1 MATGNHAN
9 SQREHPLIPQGIVI
23 ALLLVIVAAISFR
36 LIAPHLP
43 PLQNSTIAFTKAV
56 GSMLGMVMDSS
67 DDIIRINGFPIRIAE
82 GCTALNY
89 ILILTI
95 AILLYSRHS
104 LLYRL
109 SGIAV
114 ATVIILIANVIR
126 IISIGLLG
134 PISFNLANFVH
145 EYVWMALFALLVFVI
160 WKVWV
165 DKKFRINGD
174 TIKQIALSAVICTV
188 TFLMLD
194 RFKETYCH
202 VLAMLAT
209 PLYKLFSAHSQA
221 SVAWDN
227 ILIYR
232 EGQDTLQVGL
242 ALDIITLAIYVG
254 ALSPCLWHNWKA
266 TQYALFG
273 LAALITSYVLEI
285 ALLGVIGMNYG
296 YAISQTF
303 VFTSGIIFM
312 SFPLIM
318 YWMITGLQRRAC
330 PTNT

>member
-9 SQREHPLIPQGIVI
+9 SQRESSLISQGFGF
-23 ALLLVIVAAISFR
+23 ALLLVIVAVNISW
-36 LIAPHLP
+36 LIMPLLP
-43 PLQNSTIAFTKAV
+43 PLQHFTIDFTKAV
-56 GSMLGMVMDSS
+56 GSMLGMTMDSS

-95 AILLYSRHS
+95 AILLYARHS

-114 ATVIILIANVIR
+114 ATVILLIANVIR

-145 EYVWMALFALLVFVI
+145 EYVWVALFALLVFTI
-160 WKVWV
+160 WKVWA
-165 DKKFRINGD
+165 DKKL
-174 TIKQIALSAVICTV
+174 QISAETLKRLALSGVICTV

-202 VLAMLAT
+202 VLAILAT

-221 SVAWDN
+221 SVAWDSV
-227 ILIYR
+227 LIYR
-232 EGQDTLQVGL
+232 QGQDTLQAGL

-254 ALSPCLWHNWKA
+254 ALSPCLWHNRKA
-266 TQYALFG
+266 VPYVFMG
-273 LAALITSYVLEI
+273 LAALITSYVVGI

-303 VFTSGIIFM
+303 VFTGSVMFM
-312 SFPLIM
+312 SFPLVM
-318 YWMITGLQRRAC
+318 YWMITGLQKREC
-330 PTNT
+330 